1 MPDHRRLLARLGER
15 HQPPVEHLEA
25 WFALHGQRA
34 WNRLH
39 DVGRGDPTLIDDD
52 AVAIASVHAGES
64 ADSHAALLIMLA
76 ARDSARRARL
86 VEACLVHLARHP
98 GPSLRAAGYHL
109 HEYHRLIDA
118 RWISVAKTHYTDD
131 TDGAWGVLEAAAMY
145 QPEFLTPEDI
155 PWFDARRHD
164 QPRDHAVVMLS
175 LAKHWPT
182 QREALI
188 TLAVRAFDEHP
199 AEALAGA
206 SQTARDEADLLTSEL
221 VAAVAR
227 HLSTT
232 HDDATRKAAWELLGG
247 ASQAAAQHFT
257 DALLDRLDAV
267 AITEPGTLF
276 TILRHLMDVE
286 PARLPALRRRFA
298 AQMRRHHQAG
308 VEAAFYGF
316 QGEAL
321 AQVDQEIVAALLTG
335 FAAAAYP
342 AYQFLGRLL
351 DTRGEL
357 IDEELVDVAIAN
369 IEHATNYAF
378 GFFRTLIEE
387 RREFTAQATLALFE
401 CLAREPINRAHI
413 RIEQMEVLGAI
424 AQASH
429 VRTGL
434 ERALRAP
441 PRHGSRR
448 ARALLAIMF
457 RDKRRARRHVLL
469 EALRWAANCVLRR
482 EQTDSAG
489 ETRYAPVWD
498 FMFFI
503 IDHSGDDAHSTAAAE
518 RFLEGAFQ
526 LSHLFR
532 SGAEANAFLER
543 LNLLDVPRAPVPT
556 EIVGLI
562 TDPDLRTLHD
572 LVVGLGQ
579 RFAVTPH
586 LAPISDFLTRAD
598 TARAEVAALELKVS
612 TSEAARRPMLE
623 RRIAA
628 LRQRLTSWSDPLY
641 QRATAGGGDAG
652 LPPEARDLLRH
663 ERKDLSK
670 RLRDALRSE
679 AVRIAVEAVEQT
691 RMACYRGRLLDIL
704 GREVDLTTV
713 EPEILPVFLWFPAIA
728 HLPNNSRW
736 LKRLVEDRLLQRPH
750 DWLRTEPE
758 VLAWAERVRAVQPQ
772 VHLERWR
779 APFSREYTYRAK
791 DAQAEKRRRIAA
803 DLAQARGLLEQA
815 GVSKIATGNYD
826 ELTKLHAE
834 LSAPPEVELGQDA
847 PPRIA
852 AEVLADVAM
861 NLERVR
867 IAEQTPDSDFAG
879 KLTLTVETDPIEM
892 LFMGEYGFASC
903 LSLRGINAWS
913 AVSNAI
919 DIDKVIIWA
928 TEPDGNVVGRRL
940 LALVPEGVLTFRTY
954 TNRHGLGLDALFER
968 FVADYAEH
976 CGVPLVHG
984 ATCGP
989 LLSDRWYDDGSL

>member
-1 MPDHRRLLARLGER
+1 
-15 HQPPVEHLEA
+15 
-25 WFALHGQRA
+25 
-34 WNRLH
+34 
-39 DVGRGDPTLIDDD
+39 
-52 AVAIASVHAGES
+52 
-64 ADSHAALLIMLA
+64 MLA
-76 ARDSARRARL
+76 ARDQTRRERL
-86 VEACLVHLARHP
+86 AGDCLAFLAVHP
-98 GPSLRAAGYHL
+98 GEALRAAGYQL

-118 RWISVAKTHYTDD
+118 RWITAAKKHYAND
-131 TDGAWGVLEAAAMY
+131 TEGAWGVLEAAAMY
-145 QPEFLTPEDI
+145 EPEFLTPEDI

-164 QPRDHAVVMLS
+164 QPRDHVVVMLS
-175 LAKHWPT
+175 LAKQWPN
-182 QREALI
+182 QRATLI
-188 TLAVRAFDEHP
+188 TLAVRAFDDHP

-206 SQTARDEADLLTSEL
+206 SHTARSEAELLTPEL
-221 VAAVAR
+221 MAAVVR
-227 HLSTT
+227 HLSPTS
-232 HDDATRKAAWELLGG
+232 DDAARKAAWELLDG
-247 ASQAAAQHFT
+247 ASRTAAQHFT
-257 DALLDRLDAV
+257 DALLDHLDAV
-267 AITEPGTLF
+267 AMKAPGTLF
-276 TILRHLMDVE
+276 SILRHLMDLE
-286 PARLPALRRRFA
+286 PERLPALRRRFA
-298 AQMRRHHQAG
+298 ALMRRHHQAG

-316 QGEAL
+316 QGDAVD
-321 AQVDQEIVAALLTG
+321 QVDQEIVDALLTG

-351 DTRGEL
+351 DKRGEL
-357 IDEELVDVAIAN
+357 INEALVDVAIAN
-369 IEHATNYAF
+369 IGHATNYAF

-387 RREFTAQATLALFE
+387 RPEFTAQATIALFE
-401 CLAREPINRAHI
+401 CLAREPINRAHV

-434 ERALRAP
+434 ERALQAP

-482 EQTDSAG
+482 DQTDSEG
-489 ETRYAPVWD
+489 DNRYAPVWD

-532 SGAEANAFLER
+532 SGAEANTFLER
-543 LNLLDVPRAPVPT
+543 LNLLDVPRAPLPAVIT
-556 EIVGLI
+556 GLI
-562 TDPDLRTLHD
+562 TDPELGTLHA

-586 LAPISDFLTRAD
+586 LAPISDFITRVD
-598 TARAEVAALELKVS
+598 TARAELVALEQKVV
-612 TSEAARRPMLE
+612 TSDAARRPMLE

-628 LRQRLTSWSDPLY
+628 LRQRLAIWADPPY
-641 QRATAGGGDAG
+641 QHAATGGGDDG
-652 LPPEARDLLRH
+652 LTPEARDLLRH
-663 ERKDLSK
+663 ERKDLGK
-670 RLRDALRSE
+670 RLRDALRAE
-679 AVRIAVEAVEQT
+679 AVRIAVEAVEHT
-691 RMACYRGRLLDIL
+691 RMDCYRARLVDIL

-713 EPEILPVFLWFPAIA
+713 EPAILPVFLWFPAIA
-728 HLPNNSRW
+728 HLPNNTRW
-736 LKRLVEDRLLQRPH
+736 LKRLVEDRLLKRPH
-750 DWLRTEPE
+750 DWLRNEPE
-758 VLAWAERVRAVQPQ
+758 VLAWAGRVRAAQPQ
-772 VHLERWR
+772 VRLEHWR
-779 APFSREYTYRAK
+779 APFSREHTYRAK

-815 GVSKIATGNYD
+815 GVTKIASGSYD
-826 ELTKLHAE
+826 ELTKIHAE
-834 LSAPPEVELGQDA
+834 LSAPPEVKAGEEA

-852 AEVLADVAM
+852 AEVLAEVAM

-867 IAEQTPDSDFAG
+867 LAEQTPDSDFAG
-879 KLTLTVETDPIEM
+879 KITLTVECDPIEM

-968 FVADYAEH
+968 FVAEYAEH
-976 CGVPLVHG
+976 CGVPLARG
-984 ATCGP
+984 AQSGP